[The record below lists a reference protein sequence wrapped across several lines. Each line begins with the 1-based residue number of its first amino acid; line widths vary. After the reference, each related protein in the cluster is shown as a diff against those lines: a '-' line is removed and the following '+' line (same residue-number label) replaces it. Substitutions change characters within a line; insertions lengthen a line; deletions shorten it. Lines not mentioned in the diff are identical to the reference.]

1 MPTVELQVRKTF
13 QFINKK
19 FALQCLVT
27 SNPIERIF
35 WSKDEIII
43 TNDHNKRRFSKSSDF
58 EIIDN
63 SHFYDQSH
71 INVEKID
78 LSSLN
83 DNFKIQTIL
92 TVNVRLFVKYS
103 KINFVTLI
111 QFDHKEC
118 QKRGFW

>member
-19 FALQCLVT
+19 FSLQCLIT

-43 TNDHNKRRFSKSSDF
+43 TNDHSKRRFSKSSDF

-71 INVEKID
+71 INVEKLD

-83 DNFKIQTIL
+83 DNFRIQTTL
-92 TVNVRLFVKYS
+92 TVNVRYLNLFKYL
-103 KINFVTLI
+103 KMYNIIINLI
-111 QFDHKEC
+111 
-118 QKRGFW
+118 